1 MKQASKDTRKR
12 AIEAWKSGTPINDI
26 CRVVGINRRTFY
38 TWRKRDAEGGDQV
51 PLPKGHR
58 PRLLDKQ
65 QILEIKRLAEE
76 NNSLSAREIMMKLG
90 IECHLGVIYRALEEL
105 GFTFK
110 KRNKC
115 FST

>member
-1 MKQASKDTRKR
+1 M
-12 AIEAWKSGTPINDI
+12 P
-26 CRVVGINRRTFY
+26 RVVIRFRF
-38 TWRKRDAEGGDQV
+38 
-51 PLPKGHR
+51 PKGHR

-65 QILEIKRLAEE
+65 QILEIKRLVEE

-110 KRNKC
+110 KKEIKASQRENPDIQKERSDWADLRD
-115 FST
+115 FF